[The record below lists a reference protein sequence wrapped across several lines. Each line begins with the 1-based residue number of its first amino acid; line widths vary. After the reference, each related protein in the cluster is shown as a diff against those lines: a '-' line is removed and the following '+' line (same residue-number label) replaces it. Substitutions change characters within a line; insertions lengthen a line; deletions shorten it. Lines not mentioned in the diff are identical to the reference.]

1 MNLPSWHQHNENKW
15 PYRQTP
21 VSWKASSELNTI
33 QKRDFSNVTPLPN
46 YNLTT
51 AVETQLPRCHKS
63 PGDIGKVIHFAVSL
77 AVSKLQEDRRAPSA
91 VEVAKHG
98 SLGELSPKH
107 VSTSSLAPRQKGAET
122 PL

>member
-15 PYRQTP
+15 PYRQTH

-33 QKRDFSNVTPLPN
+33 QKRDSSIVTPLPN

-77 AVSKLQEDRRAPSA
+77 AVSKLQEDYRARSA
-91 VEVAKHG
+91 VKVAKQG
-98 SLGELSPKH
+98 PLGEFPPKH
-107 VSTSSLAPRQKGAET
+107 VSTSSLAPRRKGDEA